1 MGQLDA
7 RLMRLL
13 RSAALAKIETD
24 IEAPFGFDTR
34 VLASWRARK
43 GSDNSELALLVRRVA
58 AIALAITLFGGV
70 AAYEQITEDEE
81 IGEPFTNEYAIADSA
96 IQKQFLQ

>member
-13 RSAALAKIETD
+13 KSAARAKTETN

-34 VLASWRARK
+34 VLARWREGR
-43 GSDNSELALLVRRVA
+43 GSDNSDLTLLVRRVA
-58 AIALAITLFGGV
+58 AVALAVTLVGGV

-96 IQKQFLQ
+96 IEKQFLQ